1 MDTRTATHTTTA
13 LTLPTASDLKNELAL
28 ADPQALTVGEGE
40 DKEIEEAAEKFVVA
54 VLAFDPN
61 DPAQQNT
68 RDANIAAVE
77 TLGGKTQQEAS
88 RRSAMLK
95 QPIRSL
101 AAKSDD
107 GGEVARSLVEL
118 NMQVDELDPGKF
130 DFEAGWFARLL
141 GMIPGFGTPLKR
153 YFIKFEQADTV
164 IDAIVRSLKEGKEQL
179 SRDNMTLVGDQ
190 KAMRSFTYRLEK
202 TVKLGMLIDQRLNY
216 ALEREVEPGDSKVS
230 FIQEE
235 LLFPLRQR
243 IQDLQQQLA
252 VNQQG
257 VLAIELLVR
266 NNKELIKGVDRAINV
281 TVNML
286 TVAVTVALALANQK
300 IVLEKIDAINKT
312 TNRLIEET
320 AARLKTQGAAIQKQA
335 ASTQLSMESLT
346 RSFADINAALDDI
359 STFRKES
366 LPVMAENI
374 LAMDQ
379 MTSEAEDRIKQQEQ
393 GNQAAPSIELDFTGP
408 V

>member
-13 LTLPTASDLKNELAL
+13 LTLPAASDLKNELAL
-28 ADPQALTVGEGE
+28 ADPQALAVAEGE
-40 DKEIEEAAEKFVVA
+40 NKEIEEAAEKFVVA

-61 DPAQQNT
+61 DPAQQNA

-77 TLGGKTQQEAS
+77 TLGGKTQKEAAH
-88 RRSAMLK
+88 RSAMLK

-101 AAKSDD
+101 ASKSED

-118 NMQVDELDPGKF
+118 NIQVEELDPGKF

-141 GMIPGFGTPLKR
+141 GWIPGIGTPLKR
-153 YFIKFEQADTV
+153 YFLKFEQSDTV
-164 IDAIVRSLKEGKEQL
+164 IDAIVRSLKEGQAQL
-179 SRDNMTLVGDQ
+179 TRDNITLVQDQ
-190 KAMRSFTYRLEK
+190 KAMRGFTFRLEK
-202 TVKLGMLIDQRLNY
+202 TIKLGMRIDDRLNY
-216 ALEREVEPGDSKVS
+216 ALEREVEPGDAKAS

-286 TVAVTVALALANQK
+286 SVAVTVALALANQK

-312 TNRLIEET
+312 TNKLIEEN

-346 RSFADINAALDDI
+346 RAFADINAALDDI

-374 LAMDQ
+374 LEMDQ
-379 MTSEAEDRIKQQEQ
+379 MTSEAEARIQQQEQ
-393 GNQAAPSIELDFTGP
+393 GNQAAPTIELDFTGA

>member
-1 MDTRTATHTTTA
+1 MNTRTSTV
-13 LTLPTASDLKNELAL
+13 LSLPAASDLKNELAL
-28 ADPQALTVGEGE
+28 ADPQALTVTEGQ
-40 DKEIEEAAEKFVVA
+40 DAEIEEAAERFVAA

-61 DPAQQNT
+61 DPQQQNA

-77 TLGGKTQQEAS
+77 TLGSKTQQEAAH
-88 RRSAMLK
+88 RSAMLK

-101 AAKSDD
+101 AEKSDD

-141 GMIPGFGTPLKR
+141 GRLPGIGTPLKR
-153 YFIKFEQADTV
+153 YFIKFEQADTI
-164 IDAIVRSLKEGKEQL
+164 IDAIIRSLKDGKAQL
-179 SRDNMTLVGDQ
+179 TRDNITLIQDQ
-190 KAMRSFTYRLEK
+190 KAMRGFTYRLEK
-202 TVKLGMLIDQRLNY
+202 TIKLGMRIDERLNY
-216 ALEREVEPGDSKVS
+216 ALEREIEPGDDAKAS

-257 VLAIELLVR
+257 VLAIELIVR
-266 NNKELIKGVDRAINV
+266 NNKELMKGVDRAINV

-286 TVAVTVALALANQK
+286 SVAVTVALALANQK
-300 IVLEKIDAINKT
+300 IVLEKIEAINKT

-346 RSFADINAALDDI
+346 KAFADVNAALDDI

-374 LAMDQ
+374 LTMDQ
-379 MTSEAEDRIKQQEQ
+379 LTSEAEARIQQQEQ
-393 GNQAAPSIELDFTGP
+393 GNHAAPSIELDFAGAS
-408 V
+408 

>member
-1 MDTRTATHTTTA
+1 MDVNTA

-28 ADPQALTVGEGE
+28 ADPKALTVTAGE
-40 DKEIEEAAEKFVVA
+40 DQELEQTAEKFVAA

-61 DPAQQNT
+61 DPAQQNA
-68 RDANIAAVE
+68 REANIAAVE
-77 TLGGKTQQEAS
+77 TLGGKTQKEAS
-88 RRSAMLK
+88 HRSAMLK

-101 AAKSDD
+101 AAKSED

-118 NMQVDELDPGKF
+118 NIQVEELDPGKF

-141 GMIPGFGTPLKR
+141 GWIPGIGTPLKR
-153 YFIKFEQADTV
+153 YFIKFEQSDTV
-164 IDAIVRSLKEGKEQL
+164 IDAIVRSLKDGQAQL
-179 SRDNMTLVGDQ
+179 SRDNITLVQDQ
-190 KAMRSFTYRLEK
+190 KAMRGFTFRLEK
-202 TVKLGMLIDQRLNY
+202 TIKLGMQIDQRLAY
-216 ALEREVEPGDSKVS
+216 ALEREVQPGDAKAS

-286 TVAVTVALALANQK
+286 SVAVTVALALANQK

-312 TNRLIEET
+312 TNRLIEEN

-335 ASTQLSMESLT
+335 ASTQLSMESLE
-346 RSFADINAALDDI
+346 RAFADIHAALDDI
-359 STFRKES
+359 ATFRKEA
-366 LPVMAENI
+366 LPMMAENI
-374 LAMDQ
+374 LGMER
-379 MTSEAEDRIKQQEQ
+379 MTAEAEAQIRQQEQ
-393 GNQAAPSIELDFTGP
+393 GNQAAPTIELDFTGA
-408 V
+408 

>member
-1 MDTRTATHTTTA
+1 MAVNTTLA
-13 LTLPTASDLKNELAL
+13 LPTASALKNELAL
-28 ADPQALTVGEGE
+28 ADPQALTVTAGE
-40 DKEIEEAAEKFVVA
+40 DQELEQTAEKFVAA

-61 DPAQQNT
+61 DPAQQNA
-68 RDANIAAVE
+68 REANIAAVE
-77 TLGGKTQQEAS
+77 TLGGKTQKEAAH
-88 RRSAMLK
+88 RSAMLK

-101 AAKSDD
+101 ASKSED

-118 NMQVDELDPGKF
+118 NIQVEELDPGKF

-141 GMIPGFGTPLKR
+141 GWIPGIGTPLKR
-153 YFIKFEQADTV
+153 YFIKFEQSDTV
-164 IDAIVRSLKEGKEQL
+164 IDAIVRSLKDGQAQL
-179 SRDNMTLVGDQ
+179 SRDNITLIQDQ
-190 KAMRSFTYRLEK
+190 KAMRGFTFRLEK
-202 TVKLGMLIDQRLNY
+202 TIKLGMQIDQRLEY
-216 ALEREVEPGDSKVS
+216 ALEREVEPGDAKAS

-286 TVAVTVALALANQK
+286 SVAVTVALALANQK

-312 TNRLIEET
+312 TNRLIEEN

-335 ASTQLSMESLT
+335 ASTQLSMESLE
-346 RSFADINAALDDI
+346 RAFADIHTALEDI
-359 STFRKES
+359 ATFRKEA
-366 LPVMAENI
+366 LPMMAENI
-374 LAMDQ
+374 LGMER
-379 MTSEAEDRIKQQEQ
+379 MTAEAEAQIQKQEQ
-393 GNQAAPSIELDFTGP
+393 GNQAAPTIELDFTGP

>member
-1 MDTRTATHTTTA
+1 MAVNTTLA
-13 LTLPTASDLKNELAL
+13 LPTASDLKNELAL
-28 ADPQALTVGEGE
+28 ADPQALTVTAGE
-40 DKEIEEAAEKFVVA
+40 DQELEQTAEKFVAA

-61 DPAQQNT
+61 DPAQQNA
-68 RDANIAAVE
+68 REANIAAVE
-77 TLGGKTQQEAS
+77 TLGGKTQKEAAH
-88 RRSAMLK
+88 RSAMLK

-101 AAKSDD
+101 ASKSED

-118 NMQVDELDPGKF
+118 NIQVEELDPGKF

-141 GMIPGFGTPLKR
+141 GWIPGIGTPLKR
-153 YFIKFEQADTV
+153 YFIKFEQSDTV
-164 IDAIVRSLKEGKEQL
+164 IDAIVRSLKDGQAQL
-179 SRDNMTLVGDQ
+179 SRDNITLIQDQ
-190 KAMRSFTYRLEK
+190 KAMRGFTFRLEK
-202 TVKLGMLIDQRLNY
+202 TIKLGMQIDQRLEY
-216 ALEREVEPGDSKVS
+216 ALEREVEPGSPKAS

-286 TVAVTVALALANQK
+286 SVAVTVALALANQK

-312 TNRLIEET
+312 TNRLIEEN

-335 ASTQLSMESLT
+335 ASTQLSMESLE
-346 RSFADINAALDDI
+346 RAFADIHTALEDI
-359 STFRKES
+359 ATFRKEA
-366 LPVMAENI
+366 LPMMAENI
-374 LAMDQ
+374 LGMER
-379 MTSEAEDRIKQQEQ
+379 MTAEAEAQIQKQEQ
-393 GNQAAPSIELDFTGP
+393 GNQAAPTIELDFTGP
-408 V
+408 A

>member
-1 MDTRTATHTTTA
+1 MDTRTNTA

-28 ADPQALTVGEGE
+28 TDPQALSSTAGE
-40 DKEIEEAAEKFVVA
+40 DQELEETAEKFVAA

-61 DPAQQNT
+61 DPAQQNA

-77 TLGGKTQQEAS
+77 TLGGKTQKEAAH
-88 RRSAMLK
+88 RSAMLK

-101 AAKSDD
+101 AAKSED

-118 NMQVDELDPGKF
+118 NIQVEELDPGKF

-141 GMIPGFGTPLKR
+141 GWIPGIGTPLKR
-153 YFIKFEQADTV
+153 YFLKFEQSDTI
-164 IDAIVRSLKEGKEQL
+164 IDAIVRALKEGQAQL
-179 SRDNMTLVGDQ
+179 TRDNITLVQDQ
-190 KAMRSFTYRLEK
+190 KAMRGFTFRLEK
-202 TVKLGMLIDQRLNY
+202 TIKLGMQIDQRLEY
-216 ALEREVEPGDSKVS
+216 ALEREVEPGDARAS

-235 LLFPLRQR
+235 LIFPLRQR

-286 TVAVTVALALANQK
+286 SVAVTVALALANQK

-312 TNRLIEET
+312 TNKLIEEN

-335 ASTQLSMESLT
+335 ASTQLSMESLE
-346 RSFADINAALDDI
+346 RAFADINAAMDDI
-359 STFRKES
+359 ATFRKNA
-366 LPVMAENI
+366 LPTMAENI
-374 LAMDQ
+374 LGMER
-379 MTSEAEDRIKQQEQ
+379 MTAEAEKRIQQQEQ
-393 GNQAAPSIELDFTGP
+393 GNQAAPTIELDFTGAA
-408 V
+408 

>member
-1 MDTRTATHTTTA
+1 METRTTTA

-28 ADPQALTVGEGE
+28 ADPKALTVTAGE
-40 DKEIEEAAEKFVVA
+40 DREIEEAAEKFVSA

-61 DPAQQNT
+61 DPAQQNS

-77 TLGGKTQQEAS
+77 TLGGKTQKEAAH
-88 RRSAMLK
+88 RSAMLK

-130 DFEAGWFARLL
+130 DFEAGWFGRLL
-141 GMIPGFGTPLKR
+141 GWIPGIGTPLKR
-153 YFIKFEQADTV
+153 YFLKFEQSDTV
-164 IDAIVRSLKEGKEQL
+164 IDAIVRSLKEGQGQL
-179 SRDNMTLVGDQ
+179 TRDNITLVQDQ
-190 KAMRSFTYRLEK
+190 KAMRGFTFRLEK
-202 TVKLGMLIDQRLNY
+202 TIKLGMQIDQRLAY
-216 ALEREVEPGDSKVS
+216 ALEREVEPGDARAS

-243 IQDLQQQLA
+243 IQD
-252 VNQQG
+252 
-257 VLAIELLVR
+257 LLVR

-286 TVAVTVALALANQK
+286 SVAVTVALALANQK

-312 TNRLIEET
+312 TNRLIEEN

-335 ASTQLSMESLT
+335 ASTQLSMESLK
-346 RSFADINAALDDI
+346 RAFADIHTALDDI
-359 STFRKES
+359 ATFRKNA
-366 LPVMAENI
+366 LPEMAKNI
-374 LAMDQ
+374 LEMDE
-379 MTSEAEDRIKQQEQ
+379 MTAEAEAQIRKQEQ
-393 GNQAAPSIELDFTGP
+393 GNQAAPTMELDFTGP
-408 V
+408 A

>member
-1 MDTRTATHTTTA
+1 
-13 LTLPTASDLKNELAL
+13 
-28 ADPQALTVGEGE
+28 
-40 DKEIEEAAEKFVVA
+40 
-54 VLAFDPN
+54 
-61 DPAQQNT
+61 
-68 RDANIAAVE
+68 
-77 TLGGKTQQEAS
+77 
-88 RRSAMLK
+88 
-95 QPIRSL
+95 
-101 AAKSDD
+101 
-107 GGEVARSLVEL
+107 
-118 NMQVDELDPGKF
+118 MQVDELDPGKF

-141 GMIPGFGTPLKR
+141 GMLPGIGTPLKR

-164 IDAIVRSLKEGKEQL
+164 IDAIIRSLKEGKEQL
-179 SRDNMTLVGDQ
+179 KRDNITLIGDQ
-190 KAMRSFTYRLEK
+190 KAMRGFTYRLEK
-202 TVKLGMLIDQRLNY
+202 TIKLGMRIDERLNY
-216 ALEREVEPGDSKVS
+216 ALEREVEPGDDAKAS

-257 VLAIELLVR
+257 VLAIELIVR
-266 NNKELIKGVDRAINV
+266 NNKELMKGVDRAINV

-286 TVAVTVALALANQK
+286 SVAVTVALALANQK
-300 IVLEKIDAINKT
+300 IVLEKIEAINKT

-346 RSFADINAALDDI
+346 KAFADVNAALDDI

-374 LAMDQ
+374 LTMDQ
-379 MTSEAEDRIKQQEQ
+379 LTSEAEARIQQQEQ
-393 GNQAAPSIELDFTGP
+393 GNHAAPSIELDFAGAS
-408 V
+408 

>member
-1 MDTRTATHTTTA
+1 MDTRTSTA
-13 LTLPTASDLKNELAL
+13 MALPAASDLKNELAL
-28 ADPQALTVGEGE
+28 VDPQALTITEGQDTE
-40 DKEIEEAAEKFVVA
+40 VEEAAERFVAA

-61 DPAQQNT
+61 DPQQQNA

-77 TLGGKTQQEAS
+77 TLGGKTQQEAA

-130 DFEAGWFARLL
+130 DFEAGWFARTL
-141 GMIPGFGTPLKR
+141 GRLPGIGTPLQK
-153 YFIKFEQADTV
+153 YFTRFEQADTV
-164 IDAIVRSLKEGKEQL
+164 IDAIIRSLKEGKAQL
-179 SRDNMTLVGDQ
+179 TRDNMTLVQDQ
-190 KAMRSFTYRLEK
+190 KAMRGFTYRLEK
-202 TVKLGMLIDQRLNY
+202 TVKLGMRIDDRLNY
-216 ALEREVEPGDSKVS
+216 ALEREVEPGDDAKAS

-300 IVLEKIDAINKT
+300 IVLDKIDAINKT

-346 RSFADINAALDDI
+346 KAFADVNAALDDI

-374 LAMDQ
+374 LTMDQ
-379 MTSEAEDRIKQQEQ
+379 LTSEAENRIQQQEQ
-393 GNQAAPSIELDFTGP
+393 GNQAAPSIELDFIEP
-408 V
+408 A

>member
-1 MDTRTATHTTTA
+1 MNTQTSTA

-28 ADPQALTVGEGE
+28 TDPQALSVTEGQ
-40 DKEIEEAAEKFVVA
+40 DAEIEEAAEKFVA
-54 VLAFDPN
+54 TVLTFDPN

-77 TLGGKTQQEAS
+77 TLGGKTQQESA

-130 DFEAGWFARLL
+130 DFEAGWFGRLL
-141 GMIPGFGTPLKR
+141 GWIPGIGTPLKR

-164 IDAIVRSLKEGKEQL
+164 IDAIIRSLQEGKGQL
-179 SRDNMTLVGDQ
+179 TRDNMTLAEDQ
-190 KAMRSFTYRLEK
+190 KAMRAFTFRLEK
-202 TVKLGMLIDQRLNY
+202 TIKLGMQIDHRLNY
-216 ALEREVEPGDSKVS
+216 ALEREVAPDDPKAS

-257 VLAIELLVR
+257 VLAIELLIR

-300 IVLEKIDAINKT
+300 IVLDKIDAINKT

-335 ASTQLSMESLT
+335 ASTQLSMESLKRAFDDT
-346 RSFADINAALDDI
+346 QAALNDI
-359 STFRKES
+359 ATFRRNA
-366 LPVMAENI
+366 LPAMAENI
-374 LAMDQ
+374 LEMDK
-379 MTSEAEDRIKQQEQ
+379 MTAEAEAQIRQQEQ
-393 GNQAAPSIELDFTGP
+393 GNQAAPSMELDFTGA
-408 V
+408 

>member
-1 MDTRTATHTTTA
+1 METRTTTA
-13 LTLPTASDLKNELAL
+13 LTLPAASDLKNELAL
-28 ADPQALTVGEGE
+28 ADPKALTVTAGE
-40 DKEIEEAAEKFVVA
+40 DQEVEAAADKFVAA

-61 DPAQQNT
+61 DPAQQNA

-77 TLGGKTQQEAS
+77 TLGEKTQKEAAH
-88 RRSAMLK
+88 RSTMLK

-101 AAKSDD
+101 ASKSDD

-118 NMQVDELDPGKF
+118 NMQVEELDPGKF

-141 GMIPGFGTPLKR
+141 GWIPGIGTPLKR
-153 YFIKFEQADTV
+153 YFLKFEQSDTV
-164 IDAIVRSLKEGKEQL
+164 IDAIVRSLKEGQAQL
-179 SRDNMTLVGDQ
+179 TRDNITLVQDQ
-190 KAMRSFTYRLEK
+190 KAMRGYTFRLEK
-202 TVKLGMLIDQRLNY
+202 TIKLGMQIDQRLAY
-216 ALEREVEPGDSKVS
+216 ALEREVEPGDARAS

-286 TVAVTVALALANQK
+286 SVAVTVALALANQK

-312 TNRLIEET
+312 TNRLIEEN

-335 ASTQLSMESLT
+335 ASTQLSMESLK
-346 RSFADINAALDDI
+346 RAFADIHTALDDI
-359 STFRKES
+359 STYRKNA
-366 LPVMAENI
+366 LPEMAKNI
-374 LAMDQ
+374 LEMDQ
-379 MTSEAEDRIKQQEQ
+379 MTAEAEAQIRKQEQ
-393 GNQAAPSIELDFTGP
+393 GNQAAPTMELDFAGA
-408 V
+408 

>member
-1 MDTRTATHTTTA
+1 MDTRTNTA
-13 LTLPTASDLKNELAL
+13 LALPTASDLKHELAFP
-28 ADPQALTVGEGE
+28 DPQALTVTEGE
-40 DKEIEEAAEKFVVA
+40 DKDIEEAAEKFVVA

-61 DPAQQNT
+61 DPQQQNA

-77 TLGGKTQQEAS
+77 TLGGKTQKEAAH
-88 RRSAMLK
+88 RSAMLK

-101 AAKSDD
+101 AAKSED

-118 NMQVDELDPGKF
+118 NMQVEELDPGKF

-153 YFIKFEQADTV
+153 YFLKFEQSDTV
-164 IDAIVRSLKEGKEQL
+164 IDAIVRSLKEGQAQL
-179 SRDNMTLVGDQ
+179 TRDNITLVQDQ
-190 KAMRSFTYRLEK
+190 KAMRGFTFRLEK
-202 TVKLGMLIDQRLNY
+202 TIKLGRRIDDRLNY
-216 ALEREVEPGDSKVS
+216 ALEREVDPGDAKAS

-286 TVAVTVALALANQK
+286 SVAVTVALALANQK

-312 TNRLIEET
+312 TNKLIEEN

-335 ASTQLSMESLT
+335 ASTQLSMESLS
-346 RSFADINAALDDI
+346 RAFADINAALDDI
-359 STFRKES
+359 STFRQNA
-366 LPVMAENI
+366 LPEMAKNI
-374 LAMDQ
+374 LEMDQ
-379 MTSEAEDRIKQQEQ
+379 MTSEAEDRIRQQEQ

>member
-1 MDTRTATHTTTA
+1 MDTQTTTA
-13 LTLPTASDLKNELAL
+13 MTLPAASDLKNELAL
-28 ADPQALTVGEGE
+28 TDPQNLTVTEGQDPE
-40 DKEIEEAAEKFVVA
+40 VEEAAEKFVAA

-61 DPAQQNT
+61 DPAQQNA

-77 TLGGKTQQEAS
+77 TLGSKTQEQAA

-107 GGEVARSLVEL
+107 GGEVAQSLVEL

-130 DFEAGWFARLL
+130 DFEAGWFGRLL
-141 GMIPGFGTPLKR
+141 GMLPGIGTPMKR
-153 YFIKFEQADTV
+153 YFLKFEQADTV
-164 IDAIVRSLKEGKEQL
+164 IEAIIRSLKEGKGQL
-179 SRDNMTLVGDQ
+179 MRDNMTLVEDQ
-190 KAMRSFTYRLEK
+190 KAMRGFTYRLEK
-202 TVKLGMLIDQRLNY
+202 TIKLGMQIDHRLNY
-216 ALEREVEPGDSKVS
+216 ALEREVQPDDPKAS

-286 TVAVTVALALANQK
+286 SVAVTVALALANQK

-320 AARLKTQGAAIQKQA
+320 ASRLKTQGAAIQKQA

-346 RSFADINAALDDI
+346 RAFADINTALDDI
-359 STFRKES
+359 STFRKNA
-366 LPVMAENI
+366 LPEMSKNI
-374 LAMDQ
+374 LEMDQ
-379 MTSEAEDRIKQQEQ
+379 MTAEAEARIRKQEQ
-393 GNQAAPSIELDFTGP
+393 GNQAAPSIELDFTGAA
-408 V
+408 

>member
-1 MDTRTATHTTTA
+1 MNTRTTTA
-13 LTLPTASDLKNELAL
+13 MTLPTASDLKNELAL
-28 ADPQALTVGEGE
+28 IDPQALTVTEGQDTE
-40 DKEIEEAAEKFVVA
+40 VEEAAEKFVAA

-61 DPAQQNT
+61 DPAQQNA
-68 RDANIAAVE
+68 REANIAAVE
-77 TLGGKTQQEAS
+77 TLGGKTQKEAAH
-88 RRSAMLK
+88 RSAMLK

-101 AAKSDD
+101 ASKSED

-118 NMQVDELDPGKF
+118 NIQVEELDPGKF

-141 GMIPGFGTPLKR
+141 GWIPGIGTPLKR
-153 YFIKFEQADTV
+153 YFLKFEQSDTV
-164 IDAIVRSLKEGKEQL
+164 IDAIVRSLKEGQAQL
-179 SRDNMTLVGDQ
+179 TRDNITLVQDQ
-190 KAMRSFTYRLEK
+190 KTMRGFTFRLEK
-202 TVKLGMLIDQRLNY
+202 TIKLAMLIDQRLEY
-216 ALEREVEPGDSKVS
+216 ALEREVTSDDPKAS

-286 TVAVTVALALANQK
+286 SVAVTVALALANQK
-300 IVLEKIDAINKT
+300 IVLEKIEAINKT
-312 TNRLIEET
+312 TNRLIEEN

-335 ASTQLSMESLT
+335 ASTQLSMESLE
-346 RSFADINAALDDI
+346 RAFADINAAMDDI
-359 STFRKES
+359 ATFRKNA
-366 LPVMAENI
+366 LPTMAENI
-374 LAMDQ
+374 LGMEK
-379 MTSEAEDRIKQQEQ
+379 MTAEAEARIQQQEQ
-393 GNQAAPSIELDFTGP
+393 GNQAAPTIELDFTGAA
-408 V
+408 

>member
-1 MDTRTATHTTTA
+1 MDTQTTTA
-13 LTLPTASDLKNELAL
+13 MTLPAASDLKNELAL
-28 ADPQALTVGEGE
+28 TDPQNLTVTEGQDPE
-40 DKEIEEAAEKFVVA
+40 VEEAAEKFVAA

-61 DPAQQNT
+61 DPAQQNA

-77 TLGGKTQQEAS
+77 TLGSKTQEQAA

-107 GGEVARSLVEL
+107 GGEVAQSLVEL

-130 DFEAGWFARLL
+130 DFEAGWFGRLL
-141 GMIPGFGTPLKR
+141 GMLPGIGTPMKR
-153 YFIKFEQADTV
+153 YFLKFEQADTV
-164 IDAIVRSLKEGKEQL
+164 IEAIIRSLKEGKGQL
-179 SRDNMTLVGDQ
+179 MRDNMTLVEDQ
-190 KAMRSFTYRLEK
+190 KAMRGFTYRLEK
-202 TVKLGMLIDQRLNY
+202 TIKLGMQIDHRLNY
-216 ALEREVEPGDSKVS
+216 ALEREVQPDDPKAS

-286 TVAVTVALALANQK
+286 SVAVTVALALANQK

-320 AARLKTQGAAIQKQA
+320 ASRLKTQGAAIQKQA

-346 RSFADINAALDDI
+346 RAFADINTALDDI
-359 STFRKES
+359 STFRKNA
-366 LPVMAENI
+366 LPEMSKNI
-374 LAMDQ
+374 LEMDQ
-379 MTSEAEDRIKQQEQ
+379 MTAEAEARIRKQEQ
-393 GNQAAPSIELDFTGP
+393 GNQAAPTIELDFTEAA
-408 V
+408 

>member
-1 MDTRTATHTTTA
+1 MNTRTSTA
-13 LTLPTASDLKNELAL
+13 LSLPAASDLKNELAL
-28 ADPQALTVGEGE
+28 ADPQALTVTEGQ
-40 DKEIEEAAEKFVVA
+40 DAEIEEAAERFVAA

-61 DPAQQNT
+61 DPQQQNA

-77 TLGGKTQQEAS
+77 TLGSKTQQEAAH
-88 RRSAMLK
+88 RSAMLK

-101 AAKSDD
+101 AEKSDD

-141 GMIPGFGTPLKR
+141 GMLPGIGTPLKR

-164 IDAIVRSLKEGKEQL
+164 IDAIIRSLKEGKEQL
-179 SRDNMTLVGDQ
+179 KRDNITLIGDQ
-190 KAMRSFTYRLEK
+190 KAMRGFTYRLEK
-202 TVKLGMLIDQRLNY
+202 TIKLGMRIDERLNY
-216 ALEREVEPGDSKVS
+216 ALEREVEPGDDAKAS

-257 VLAIELLVR
+257 VLAIELIVR
-266 NNKELIKGVDRAINV
+266 NNKELMKGVDRAINV

-286 TVAVTVALALANQK
+286 SVAVTVALALANQK
-300 IVLEKIDAINKT
+300 IVLEKIEAINKT

-346 RSFADINAALDDI
+346 KAFADINAALDDI

-366 LPVMAENI
+366 LPVMADNI
-374 LAMDQ
+374 LTMDQ
-379 MTSEAEDRIKQQEQ
+379 MTSEAEARIQQQEQ
-393 GNQAAPSIELDFTGP
+393 GNQAAPTIELDFTGAS
-408 V
+408 

>member
-1 MDTRTATHTTTA
+1 MAVNTTLA
-13 LTLPTASDLKNELAL
+13 LPTASALKNELAL
-28 ADPQALTVGEGE
+28 ADPQSLTVTAGE
-40 DKEIEEAAEKFVVA
+40 DQELEQTAEKFVAA

-61 DPAQQNT
+61 DPAQQNA
-68 RDANIAAVE
+68 REANIAAVE
-77 TLGGKTQQEAS
+77 TLGGKTQKEAS
-88 RRSAMLK
+88 HRSAMLK

-101 AAKSDD
+101 ASKSED

-118 NMQVDELDPGKF
+118 NIQVEELDPGKF

-141 GMIPGFGTPLKR
+141 GWIPGIGTPLKR
-153 YFIKFEQADTV
+153 YFIKFEQSDTV
-164 IDAIVRSLKEGKEQL
+164 IDAIVRSLKDGQAQL
-179 SRDNMTLVGDQ
+179 SRDNITLIQDQ
-190 KAMRSFTYRLEK
+190 KAMRGFTFRLEK
-202 TVKLGMLIDQRLNY
+202 TIKLGMQIDQRLEY
-216 ALEREVEPGDSKVS
+216 ALEREVEPGSPKAS

-286 TVAVTVALALANQK
+286 SVAVTVALALANQK

-312 TNRLIEET
+312 TNRLIEEN

-335 ASTQLSMESLT
+335 ASTQLSMESLE
-346 RSFADINAALDDI
+346 RAFADIHAALEDI
-359 STFRKES
+359 ATFRKEA
-366 LPVMAENI
+366 LPMMAENI
-374 LAMDQ
+374 LGMER
-379 MTSEAEDRIKQQEQ
+379 MTAEAEAQIQKQEQ
-393 GNQAAPSIELDFTGP
+393 GNQAAPTIELDFTGP

>member
-1 MDTRTATHTTTA
+1 MNTRTSTA
-13 LTLPTASDLKNELAL
+13 MTLPAASDLKNELAL
-28 ADPQALTVGEGE
+28 ADPQTLTVTEGQDTE
-40 DKEIEEAAEKFVVA
+40 VEEAAEKFVAA

-61 DPAQQNT
+61 DPQQQNV
-68 RDANIAAVE
+68 RDSNIAAVE
-77 TLGGKTQQEAS
+77 TLGSKTQQAAAH
-88 RRSAMLK
+88 RSAMLK

-141 GMIPGFGTPLKR
+141 GRLPGIGTPLKR
-153 YFIKFEQADTV
+153 YFIKFEQSDTV
-164 IDAIVRSLKEGKEQL
+164 IDAIIRSLKEGKEQL
-179 SRDNMTLVGDQ
+179 KRDNITLVGDQ
-190 KAMRSFTYRLEK
+190 KAMRGFTYRLEK
-202 TVKLGMLIDQRLNY
+202 TVKLGMRIDDRLNY
-216 ALEREVEPGDSKVS
+216 ALEREVEPGDDAKAS

-286 TVAVTVALALANQK
+286 SVAVTVALALANQK
-300 IVLEKIDAINKT
+300 IVLEKIEAINKT

-320 AARLKTQGAAIQKQA
+320 AARLKTQGAAIQKQS

-346 RSFADINAALDDI
+346 RAFADINTALDDI

-374 LAMDQ
+374 LTMDQ
-379 MTSEAEDRIKQQEQ
+379 LTSEAESRIQQQEQ
-393 GNQAAPSIELDFTGP
+393 GNKAAPTIELDFIEP
-408 V
+408 A